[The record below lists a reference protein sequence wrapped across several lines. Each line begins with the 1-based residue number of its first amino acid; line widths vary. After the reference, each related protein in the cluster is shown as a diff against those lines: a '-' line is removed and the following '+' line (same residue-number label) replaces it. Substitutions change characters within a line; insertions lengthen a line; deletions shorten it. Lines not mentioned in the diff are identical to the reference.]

1 MLQCLSFYFRP
12 LSRQVDHVLASCVTR
27 IFVPDGSDAGKE
39 GGGVSSPSSCFSIHS
54 VVAAD
59 TVGCGTW
66 VGALERSD
74 SALLS
79 LGTLHAPN
87 IKPKTS
93 NLKHHS
99 DFPSGIS
106 SRPLLHKQ
114 LLLVGGG
121 EVVASMKWFG
131 WMQQWHVTYADS
143 SCCIFDG
150 STGQLLRRVKD
161 ALSFPVPS
169 LPSILASPQVQAKNS
184 SSRTRIYVKNGFCV
198 LVRQGG
204 VTLFMMVL

>member
-1 MLQCLSFYFRP
+1 MQCLRAFLFLFST

-79 LGTLHAPN
+79 LGSLNAKAYKTPN
-87 IKPKTS
+87 LQSQTS
-93 NLKHHS
+93 
-99 DFPSGIS
+99 F
-106 SRPLLHKQ
+106 
-114 LLLVGGG
+114 
-121 EVVASMKWFG
+121 
-131 WMQQWHVTYADS
+131 
-143 SCCIFDG
+143 
-150 STGQLLRRVKD
+150 
-161 ALSFPVPS
+161 SFS
-169 LPSILASPQVQAKNS
+169 FRHQ
-184 SSRTRIYVKNGFCV
+184 
-198 LVRQGG
+198 
-204 VTLFMMVL
+204 